1 MCVCLCS
8 CAAAADTVIIYD
20 SDWNPQNDLQAQ
32 ARCHRI
38 GQNKPVKVYRLITH
52 NTYEREM
59 FDRYVCERCVCA
71 RASELSAFESVI
83 CFAWTADF
91 VGGCAPVF
99 LGMSF
104 VCRFLCRGTE
114 GVFV

>member
-1 MCVCLCS
+1 MSGVCV
-8 CAAAADTVIIYD
+8 
-20 SDWNPQNDLQAQ
+20 
-32 ARCHRI
+32 
-38 GQNKPVKVYRLITH
+38 
-52 NTYEREM
+52 
-59 FDRYVCERCVCA
+59 

-114 GVFV
+114 GVFVIEYLVCCTYIGLEVELTKG